1 MGSTLPHRY
10 RADERRLAVPPRAQ
24 RVLVSSPPVRRRTGS
39 ENAASPLLRA
49 GRWAWA
55 LLGVLGVVV
64 VAGLVMGR
72 LTLVVVPLVIA
83 LFPAAL
89 LEPAAR
95 FLRGLRLPPAL
106 ASLLTILGSLLVV
119 AGVVTGLVPLV
130 ADEAP
135 ALAESLRE
143 GVDDLL
149 RQLPFDVGGLE
160 QVLDRARAELAE
172 RGGGIGGG
180 AVQAATAVFEVLA
193 GLLFGFVALFFYL
206 KDGARIASGVRD
218 LLPAALQ
225 PHATEMGR
233 RVWTTLGAY
242 FRGQLLIALVD
253 AVLIGLGLVVLGIPL
268 ALPLAVLILFGGL
281 FPIVGAV
288 ATGALAVFVALAHAG
303 VGTALITLG
312 IVVGVQQLEGNVLEP
327 LVLGRV
333 VALHPLLVVTVI
345 TAGAVTL
352 GVLGAFLAVPVAASI
367 ARVVDYLRGRDD
379 DSGEE
384 TDDEEPVPTSV
395 TASSS

>member
-1 MGSTLPHRY
+1 M
-10 RADERRLAVPPRAQ
+10 
-24 RVLVSSPPVRRRTGS
+24 RRRTGP

-89 LEPAAR
+89 LEPAGR

-160 QVLDRARAELAE
+160 QVLDRARSELGG
-172 RGGGIGGG
+172 RGGGIAGG

-206 KDGARIASGVRD
+206 KDGGRIASGVRD
-218 LLPAALQ
+218 LLPPALQ

-242 FRGQLLIALVD
+242 FRGQLLIAFVD
-253 AVLIGLGLVVLGIPL
+253 AVLIGLGLVILGIPL
-268 ALPLAVLILFGGL
+268 ALPLAVLIFFGGL

-327 LVLGRV
+327 LVLGHV

-395 TASSS
+395 TANSS